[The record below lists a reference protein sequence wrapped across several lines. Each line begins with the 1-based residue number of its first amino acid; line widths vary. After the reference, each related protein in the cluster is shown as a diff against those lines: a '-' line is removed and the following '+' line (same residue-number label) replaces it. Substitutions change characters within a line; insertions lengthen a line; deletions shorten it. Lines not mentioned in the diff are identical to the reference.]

1 MKIKLLPEKT
11 MGELQNEFST
21 AFPGL
26 KLVFF
31 SKPHKEFKGS
41 AAKFMLMEK
50 ETPLRDISPK
60 IVACDMNF
68 EASMTV
74 SQVEKMFED
83 SFALHVQVFR
93 RSGRTWLETSV
104 TDNLTLAEQMTKV
117 TESEN
122 VHQEFVDPLDYREMD

>member
-1 MKIKLLPEKT
+1 
-11 MGELQNEFST
+11 MGELQNEFSA

-50 ETPLRDISPK
+50 ATPLRDISPK
-60 IVACDMNF
+60 VVACDMNF

-83 SFALHVQVFR
+83 SFTLHVQVFR
-93 RSGRTWLETSV
+93 KSGNIWLETSV

-117 TESEN
+117 AESED